1 MMDADPPRLPILE
14 VDLHFQR
21 GPLVLAA
28 KFLLTAPWTCL
39 FGASGS
45 GKTTILRA
53 IAGFDRPQSGRIRL
67 FRRPGARRQD
77 DCLWCDA
84 GGGVWL
90 PPHRRPVRIAAQQ
103 SWLFPGTVSSN
114 IGYAVARQ
122 NLARAVDFALNLL
135 HLRALA
141 NKDVRQLSGGE
152 RRRVHLARAVAAAIY
167 GDEPAS
173 LLLLD
178 EPFTGLDAALATELA
193 ASLRD
198 RLRECALPVLS
209 VTHDVAE
216 VFTLDAE
223 VLRLQDG
230 KIVAQGAAA
239 EVLAPERMRLRTILR
254 DS

>member
-141 NKDVRQLSGGE
+141 NKDVRQLS
-152 RRRVHLARAVAAAIY
+152 
-167 GDEPAS
+167 DEPAS